1 MINTRN
7 ENIYLA
13 GCLTFAD
20 VRKHFAYHQGKS
32 AAVCFLIMLLASA
45 ICFEMNGPVTG
56 GTWGVRALLNFLAAV
71 ILSLAVTVIATAI
84 SFFRLYRTYKT
95 NPRLKSA
102 RSITIHQLGI
112 SQKQKNA
119 STLFEWDELLSARE
133 HKDMFRLQTSG
144 YGTLLLPK
152 RLFYSQKD
160 IAVFRQMLRENVNG
174 KVNVT
179 E

>member
-84 SFFRLYRTYKT
+84 SFFRLYITYKT
-95 NPRLKSA
+95 NQRLKSA
-102 RSITIHQLGI
+102 RFISSESAKNKKTQAFFLNGMNCSRLG
-112 SQKQKNA
+112 
-119 STLFEWDELLSARE
+119 STKICFDYKHR
-133 HKDMFRLQTSG
+133 
-144 YGTLLLPK
+144 
-152 RLFYSQKD
+152 
-160 IAVFRQMLRENVNG
+160 
-174 KVNVT
+174 VT
-179 E
+179 EHFCCRNDFSIRKKISPFSGKCSGKM

>member
-95 NPRLKSA
+95 NQRLKSA

-112 SQKQKNA
+112 SQKQKTQAFFLNGMNCSRLG
-119 STLFEWDELLSARE
+119 STKICFDYKHR
-133 HKDMFRLQTSG
+133 
-144 YGTLLLPK
+144 
-152 RLFYSQKD
+152 
-160 IAVFRQMLRENVNG
+160 
-174 KVNVT
+174 VT
-179 E
+179 EHFCCRNDFSIRKKISPFSGKCSGKM